1 MKKSIKIALVTILVF
16 SSIMIFPY
24 LNYSSHAFNRKNV
37 SEEDYIQFSING
49 ATYGDFDGDGNE
61 DDIECYID
69 IHFNPEINRKKVE
82 LYVELHLPNG
92 DIFIYKI
99 MVNTFLTDVSLH
111 LFFYNHA
118 YVSGDYI
125 IIAHIFLAQLG
136 NYYTNCYVVF
146 DPPRE
151 EEPDSDPI
159 FECKLC

>member
-1 MKKSIKIALVTILVF
+1 MLFLRFQVPVFFDPMLV
-16 SSIMIFPY
+16 P
-24 LNYSSHAFNRKNV
+24 
-37 SEEDYIQFSING
+37 
-49 ATYGDFDGDGNE
+49 
-61 DDIECYID
+61 
-69 IHFNPEINRKKVE
+69 
-82 LYVELHLPNG
+82 PNG

-146 DPPRE
+146 DPPR
-151 EEPDSDPI
+151 DWYHCYSCYRNTI
-159 FECKLC
+159 LV